1 MQGEAKTRGSVG
13 GRHQRARALA
23 RRRSDCEP
31 LSGYEQRLLDAH
43 LGACTQCRGWAEEL
57 PEPTVPPGQEARS
70 PATVSRVEAAST
82 APDSRDREHQREH
95 DHIGPQEDAM
105 GLDKRRS
112 VVGQGYG
119 PSKGR
124 QFLYYGIFI
133 VVVILLYFGGKAAVS
148 QLDQAPSHNPATA
161 PWAQP
166 PAKKQPQ
173 PEQFQ

>member
-1 MQGEAKTRGSVG
+1 MPGEAKTRGSVG

-23 RRRSDCEP
+23 RRRSACEP

-43 LGACTQCRGWAEEL
+43 LGACTRCGGWAEQL
-57 PEPTVPPGQEARS
+57 PEPTVPPGQEAGS

-82 APDSRDREHQREH
+82 APDSRDREEEREH
-95 DHIGPQEDAM
+95 QHIGPQEDAM
-105 GLDKRRS
+105 GLDKRRP

-124 QFLYYGIFI
+124 QLLYYGIFI
-133 VVVILLYFGGKAAVS
+133 AVVILLYFGGKAAVN

-166 PAKKQPQ
+166 PANKQPQ